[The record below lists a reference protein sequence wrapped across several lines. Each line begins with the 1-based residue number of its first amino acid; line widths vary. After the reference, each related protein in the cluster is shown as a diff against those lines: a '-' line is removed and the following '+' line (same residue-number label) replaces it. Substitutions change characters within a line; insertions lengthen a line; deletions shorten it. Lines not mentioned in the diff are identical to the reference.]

1 MKHAPI
7 AIYEIDFDGSKFRS
21 VNSAVSQ
28 MLGYSEEELFAMNP
42 SDLLVGESKRKFQI
56 IIGEALLG
64 KKTLFSAELEVR
76 AKNGQILWGL
86 FHARLNL
93 KDGIPETVQVFA
105 QDITD
110 LKKSEEEC
118 KVAQERF
125 KSLVESTSDWIW
137 EINQNGIYI
146 YASPKIKDILGYE
159 PSEVLGKTPFHL
171 MPKQETEKIA
181 IKFQEFAKQKTPF
194 HSLENWNVHKNGT
207 LVLLETSGVPILDDK
222 GRLLG
227 YRGID
232 RDITE
237 RKKTEE
243 ALRTS
248 EERLQN
254 IISAMDEGI
263 VLIGLD
269 GRVIDCNEA
278 ALKQLNIK
286 REELIGKVI
295 MDFMFSENKENFV
308 KEIQDILRKT
318 GKAIVETQALR
329 KNDSPLSVDI
339 SLTRFYDKDKKPVG
353 LLGVARDITERKKA
367 EEALRESEERFSKA
381 FHANPTAMAISC
393 LDGQLVDVNIGFER
407 LLGYSRQEVLEE
419 RVIEKQGR
427 KLSLYALASERQ
439 KLIQQL
445 KEKGGVSDYEI
456 VFRHKT
462 GKPVTVILSLEQIF
476 LKEQPHFL
484 GTAIDITERKK
495 MEEKL
500 AESEILYRT
509 LFDNSEDGFIL
520 IEPLYDENGKVC
532 DFRFLKVNRA
542 YERQT
547 GRKAAVV
554 EGNRAKEV
562 APELEQEWVSLVG
575 KVANTGKSARYENFN
590 RQTSRW
596 YDAYYF
602 PFAKDKVGILFRDIT
617 ERKKAEE
624 ALKESES
631 KFQNLFEQSPTV
643 YEIYNKDGLLIKANS
658 AWEKLWGFPRTV
670 SVGKWNI
677 LESEQIAKTGIQP
690 FVKRAYLGETVI
702 VPEKE
707 FDSSLEARSHRE
719 GSKRLLNS
727 IIYPIRNESGEVTN
741 LVIMHEDVT
750 VEKILRKQLEE
761 KERLATIG
769 QTAGMIGHDIRNPL
783 QAIIGELYLAKEV
796 MSQAPEGKDKQEAL
810 ESLNFVQSQ
819 VDYINKIVSDLQD
832 YARPLNPEYVI
843 ADLSDLIANVFE
855 TVSLPDNIKLEI
867 DVKGTLKLKTDTT
880 FIKRAMTNLVN
891 NAIQAMPDGGELK
904 VTVHEKEDS
913 QVVSVSDTGK
923 GIPENVKADLFKPL
937 VTTKAKGQG
946 LGLAVVKRLVEAL
959 NGKVT
964 VESDLGKGTKFTIT
978 LPTK

>member
-1 MKHAPI
+1 MKGAPI

-42 SDLLVGESKRKFQI
+42 LDLLVGESKKKFQYI
-56 IIGEALLG
+56 IKEALLG

-76 AKNGQILWGL
+76 AKNGQIIWGL

-93 KDGIPETVQVFA
+93 KNGIPETVLVFA
-105 QDITD
+105 QDITET
-110 LKKSEEEC
+110 KKSEKEC
-118 KVAQERF
+118 KEAQERF
-125 KSLVESTSDWIW
+125 RSLVESTSDWIW
-137 EINQNGIYI
+137 EVNQNAVYT
-146 YASPKIKDILGYE
+146 YVSPKVKDILGYE
-159 PSEVLGKTPFHL
+159 SAEVLGNKPFDL
-171 MPKQETEKIA
+171 MPKEEAEKIVV
-181 IKFQEFAKQKTPF
+181 KFQEIAEQKTPF
-194 HSLENWNVHKNGT
+194 YGLENWNVHKNGT
-207 LVLLETSGVPILDDK
+207 LVLLETSGVPILDAE
-222 GRLLG
+222 GCLLG
-227 YRGID
+227 FRGID

-237 RKKTEE
+237 RKKVEAALEE
-243 ALRTS
+243 NK
-248 EERLQN
+248 ERLQRILN
-254 IISAMDEGI
+254 AMEDGI
-263 VLIGLD
+263 VIIGLD
-269 GRVIDCNEA
+269 GKVVDCNEA
-278 ALKQLNIK
+278 ASKQLGFA
-286 REELIGKVI
+286 REELVGKNITDYMVPEDRQHSI
-295 MDFMFSENKENFV
+295 IEASA
-308 KEIQDILRKT
+308 EIRRGGRTL
-318 GKAIVETQALR
+318 VEARVSR
-329 KNDSPLSVDI
+329 KNGSVFSAEV
-339 SLTRFYDKDKKPVG
+339 SLTAFYDKNRKPIG
-353 LLGVARDITERKKA
+353 LLGVARDITERKKI
-367 EEALRESEERFSKA
+367 EETLRESE
-381 FHANPTAMAISC
+381 
-393 LDGQLVDVNIGFER
+393 Q
-407 LLGYSRQEVLEE
+407 
-419 RVIEKQGR
+419 
-427 KLSLYALASERQ
+427 
-439 KLIQQL
+439 
-445 KEKGGVSDYEI
+445 
-456 VFRHKT
+456 
-462 GKPVTVILSLEQIF
+462 
-476 LKEQPHFL
+476 
-484 GTAIDITERKK
+484 
-495 MEEKL
+495 
-500 AESEILYRT
+500 LYRT
-509 LFDNSEDGFIL
+509 LFENSEDGFML
-520 IEPLYDENGKVC
+520 LEPIFDKNGEAC
-532 DFRFLKVNRA
+532 DFRFLKLNRS

-547 GRKAAVV
+547 DAKADDVLGKLAS
-554 EGNRAKEV
+554 EV
-562 APELEQEWVSLVG
+562 TPELESEITIISGDVVKKRKAIHNEAHNKYSNKWFDSH
-575 KVANTGKSARYENFN
+575 
-590 RQTSRW
+590 
-596 YDAYYF
+596 YF
-602 PFAKDKVGILFRDIT
+602 PYSDGKVGILFRDIT

-624 ALKESES
+624 ALKKSES

-643 YEIYNKDGLLIKANS
+643 YEIYDKDGLLIKANS

-741 LVIMHEDVT
+741 IVIMHEDVT

-761 KERLATIG
+761 KERMATIG

-783 QAIIGELYLAKEV
+783 QAIIGELFLAKEV

-855 TVSLPDNIKLEI
+855 TVGLPDNIKLEV
-867 DVKGTLKLKTDTT
+867 DVKGTLKLKTDAT

-964 VESDLGKGTKFTIT
+964 VESEVGKGTKFTII
-978 LPTK
+978 LPTKQPEKIL